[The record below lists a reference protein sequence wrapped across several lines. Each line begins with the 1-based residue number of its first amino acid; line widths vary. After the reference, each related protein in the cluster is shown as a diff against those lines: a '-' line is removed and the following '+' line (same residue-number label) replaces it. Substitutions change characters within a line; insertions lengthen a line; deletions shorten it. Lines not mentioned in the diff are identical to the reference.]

1 MHSAARKLPPR
12 YHGYARASRATVA
25 QLWRASSDAFLSTL
39 ADDHRRELEPRLD
52 RYKPRTHRRVCAQ
65 AQITSSKPC
74 SSSRPSPSP
83 PPRPRSS
90 RPSRRRPRSPS
101 RARRSTTSSRRS
113 RASRRSRTPR
123 PTTALIRSA
132 LPRSPTPA
140 SACRKMNCSA
150 RTTCATPSYAMVASR
165 CSPRPRGRSRN
176 SRTRRWPSSR
186 ARRSFCRTAA
196 RPRSSTEASSRAPCR
211 RSC

>member
-1 MHSAARKLPPR
+1 MHSAARKLPPQHQTVSR
-12 YHGYARASRATVA
+12 SLRARVRHWSHALAPFERARNDVRHA
-25 QLWRASSDAFLSTL
+25 
-39 ADDHRRELEPRLD
+39 RRQ
-52 RYKPRTHRRVCAQ
+52 K
-65 AQITSSKPC
+65 C

-83 PPRPRSS
+83 PPRARSS
-90 RPSRRRPRSPS
+90 RRSPRRPRPPS